1 MNSVYL
7 NDLPSA
13 TKDNIN
19 TISNILFNDGYQ
31 PMLNE
36 FVTTLINRIALT
48 IVRNKSYNNPL
59 ALFKKGSIPLGTDIQ
74 DIFTNPAQ
82 AEQYEYSNTA
92 MAKLLTITDPD
103 THVAYYRRNRQD
115 LYTKTISREGLQ
127 GAFVSWEK
135 FEDYISSI
143 TTSLYSGNYIDE
155 FKYTKELIDG
165 AYDNDKVIL
174 KTVYGEAKAEKSEML
189 LEKCLTCKSKKHA
202 VSDETIIINEQC
214 ESINDRFSKVREL
227 EQMTADER
235 YAFWKSELSK
245 CIRCHA
251 CRNACP
257 ACSCVKCVFDNPQS
271 GVAAKAN
278 DVSFEEQLC
287 HIIRAFHVSGRC
299 TDCGECSR
307 VCPQGIPL
315 HLLNR
320 KFIKDINGLYGE
332 FQAGEEAEGKTPLTS
347 FTENDCEPG
356 NVFTITEGK

>member
-1 MNSVYL
+1 MNELEKLMIKRAKELLESGEVQRVIGWTKGEFIHDPSPATFVNAEELDNFVYNDFCGANLSKYLIAISKKEGKTAVFLKPCDTYSFNELIKEHRIDRAKTYVIGIECQGKLDIRKL
-7 NDLPSA
+7 ND
-13 TKDNIN
+13 KG
-19 TISNILFNDGYQ
+19 ISG
-31 PMLNE
+31 
-36 FVTTLINRIALT
+36 
-48 IVRNKSYNNPL
+48 
-59 ALFKKGSIPLGTDIQ
+59 IQ
-74 DIFTNPAQ
+74 
-82 AEQYEYSNTA
+82 E
-92 MAKLLTITDPD
+92 
-103 THVAYYRRNRQD
+103 
-115 LYTKTISREGLQ
+115 
-127 GAFVSWEK
+127 EK
-135 FEDYISSI
+135 
-143 TTSLYSGNYIDE
+143 
-155 FKYTKELIDG
+155 
-165 AYDNDKVIL
+165 YDNDKVIL
-174 KTVYGEAKAEKSEML
+174 KTVYGEAKAEKSETL

-245 CIRCHA
+245 CIRCNA

-278 DVSFEEQLC
+278 DVSFEEQLF